1 MKLKKYLFHP
11 ILIVIIFWIIPCY
24 ISLSDHA
31 LNYSWSKNLKSL
43 IFLFTLAIIFG
54 LIFASILN
62 LKLPHFKR
70 NLNEIYLKKKVLMS
84 IYIVLFIFML
94 SLISFKI
101 PMFDSSAR
109 MELRDKSGPIWSLF
123 ISITFALSFIFFYNK
138 NESFI
143 SYLIFLASLCVF
155 GWKGLILTNIAFAVI
170 GFSFIK
176 KAKISFSHVFT
187 ALLVISFLFILINA
201 TRGGKSLSDVDT
213 EFIKNYFVLYIF
225 PNFLNLDNLIQA
237 VDSSDNYFP
246 FIFSFGFFFL
256 PLFGKS
262 VYFDMFPK
270 DTVVYDSFNV
280 WTGLAPSYIGGGIFE
295 LVLMGFTITFA
306 YTTLYRNI
314 ILYKNNCILTI
325 FLFGILLNTFIFLHN
340 SYFLL
345 STSPFISLLLLY
357 VLSKIRIIR

>member
-143 SYLIFLASLCVF
+143 S
-155 GWKGLILTNIAFAVI
+155 
-170 GFSFIK
+170 
-176 KAKISFSHVFT
+176 
-187 ALLVISFLFILINA
+187 FLFLLD
-201 TRGGKSLSDVDT
+201 S
-213 EFIKNYFVLYIF
+213 EFE
-225 PNFLNLDNLIQA
+225 
-237 VDSSDNYFP
+237 
-246 FIFSFGFFFL
+246 FFYLQLHL
-256 PLFGKS
+256 PLLS
-262 VYFDMFPK
+262 SS
-270 DTVVYDSFNV
+270 TVQYTDSK
-280 WTGLAPSYIGGGIFE
+280 
-295 LVLMGFTITFA
+295 
-306 YTTLYRNI
+306 
-314 ILYKNNCILTI
+314 KNGDI
-325 FLFGILLNTFIFLHN
+325 
-340 SYFLL
+340 
-345 STSPFISLLLLY
+345 
-357 VLSKIRIIR
+357 V